1 MSREGTIIVTGGASG
16 IGLALVENLLNEG
29 WRVIAADIGE
39 QAIAAARGHLAA
51 FADRVHFTRLDV
63 SDEAAVMSAVESWA
77 EEFAPLRGL
86 VNSAGI
92 GAVTPALETTVE
104 QFRRILDIN
113 LVGSFVISREVTRAM
128 KQTGGG
134 SIVNIA
140 SVSGLVG
147 SLGRTA
153 YGSSKGGVIQMT
165 RILAVELAE
174 YGIRV
179 NAVAPGP
186 IETPMAKAMHSAKV
200 RKQWEDRVPLRRYA
214 APEEVTGT
222 IAFLLDDTKSS
233 YVTGQT
239 IAVDGGFSIG
249 GLLQPE

>member
-1 MSREGTIIVTGGASG
+1 MSREGRVIVTGGASG
-16 IGLALVENLLNEG
+16 IGLALVENLLNDG
-29 WRVIAADIGE
+29 WQVIAADIGE
-39 QAIAAARGHLAA
+39 QAIEAARGQLAA
-51 FADRVHFTRLDV
+51 FADKVHFARVDV
-63 SDEAAVMSAVESWA
+63 SDEAAVISAVEAWA
-77 EEFAPLRGL
+77 EEFGPLRGL

-92 GAVTPALETTVE
+92 GAVTPAFETTVE

-113 LVGSFVISREVTRAM
+113 LVGSFVISREVARAM

-165 RILAVELAE
+165 RILAVEFAE

-186 IETPMAKAMHSAKV
+186 IETPMAKAMHSAVV
-200 RKQWEDRVPLRRYA
+200 RKNWEERVPMRRYA
-214 APEEVTGT
+214 EPQEVAGA
-222 IAFLLDDTKSS
+222 IAFLLDEAKSS

-239 IAVDGGFSIG
+239 IAVDGGFSIA

>member
-1 MSREGTIIVTGGASG
+1 MREGSVVVTGGASG
-16 IGLALVENLLNEG
+16 IGLALVEDLLSHG
-29 WRVIAADIGE
+29 WQVIAADIGE
-39 QAIAAARGHLAA
+39 AALDAARAKLAA
-51 FADRVHFTRLDV
+51 HGDKVRFARLDV
-63 SDEAAVMSAVESWA
+63 SDEAGVITAVADWA
-77 EEFAPLRGL
+77 KSFGPLRGL

-92 GAVTPALETTVE
+92 GAVTPAFETTVE

-113 LVGSFVISREVTRAM
+113 LVGSFVISREVAKAM
-128 KQTGGG
+128 KETGGG

-165 RILAVELAE
+165 RILAVEFAE
-174 YGIRV
+174 FGIRV
-179 NAVAPGP
+179 NAIAPGP
-186 IETPMAKAMHSAKV
+186 IETPMAKAMHSAAV
-200 RKQWEDRVPLRRYA
+200 RKNWEDRVPMRRYA
-214 APEEVTGT
+214 EPEEVAGA
-222 IAFLLDDTKSS
+222 IAFLLDGEKSS
-233 YVTGQT
+233 YITGQT

>member
-1 MSREGTIIVTGGASG
+1 MAREGSVIVTGGASG
-16 IGLALVENLLNEG
+16 IGLALVEDLLNDG

-39 QAIAAARGHLAA
+39 AALDAARARLAA
-51 FADRVHFTRLDV
+51 HGDKVRFARLDV
-63 SDEAAVMSAVESWA
+63 SDEAGVIAAVADWA
-77 EEFAPLRGL
+77 QDFGPLRGL

-92 GAVTPALETTVE
+92 GAVTPAFETTVE

-113 LVGSFVISREVTRAM
+113 LVGSFVISREVAKAM
-128 KQTGGG
+128 KETGGG

-165 RILAVELAE
+165 RILAVEFAQF
-174 YGIRV
+174 GIRV
-179 NAVAPGP
+179 NAIAPGP
-186 IETPMAKAMHSAKV
+186 IETPMAKAMHSAVV
-200 RKQWEDRVPLRRYA
+200 RKNWEDRVPMRRYA
-214 APEEVTGT
+214 EPEEVAGA

-233 YVTGQT
+233 YITGQT